1 MAGSV
6 MFWRRKYRASLAS
19 GHGEDNWVAGEMAEV
34 VTDVVVTNMSDL
46 MKRETDY

>member
-34 VTDVVVTNMSDL
+34 VVTNMSDL